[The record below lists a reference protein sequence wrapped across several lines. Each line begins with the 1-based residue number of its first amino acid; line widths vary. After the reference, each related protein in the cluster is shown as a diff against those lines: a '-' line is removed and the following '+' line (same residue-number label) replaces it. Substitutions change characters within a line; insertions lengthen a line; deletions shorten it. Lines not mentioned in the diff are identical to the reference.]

1 MIAFLISTLYCAI
14 ILFITYFFIHNKIK
28 VQLTKIIAFGAGFLS
43 TFVLVEI
50 LPHTFKESSQLS
62 TTILLI
68 ICGFII
74 NAIAERWI
82 LPKLSFLNRLLPKEK
97 HKCSQHDAAHVH
109 YHLLPPYMGCS
120 AMGCFILCAFFDGIR
135 LNSGLLINP
144 QATVLISIG
153 LLFHLLPE
161 SITIVGIGMSS
172 GFSRKTLGRII
183 TLFCLSLM
191 AGSASFFILSEL
203 QSLESIALAL
213 AAGLFIYVCSI
224 HLIPVTIKIKQIK
237 WLLTG
242 IGTCLLLILTEQ
254 LIPL

>member
-1 MIAFLISTLYCAI
+1 MTAFFISTLYCAI
-14 ILFITYFFIHNKIK
+14 ILFITYFLIHNKIK
-28 VQLTKIIAFGAGFLS
+28 IQLTKIIAFGAGFLS

-50 LPHTFKESSQLS
+50 LPHTFKESTQIFN
-62 TTILLI
+62 TTLLI
-68 ICGFII
+68 ICGFFI
-74 NAIAERWI
+74 NAVAERWI
-82 LPKLSFLNRLLPKEK
+82 LPKLSFLNHLLPKEK
-97 HKCSQHDAAHVH
+97 HECSQHDAAHVH
-109 YHLLPPYMGCS
+109 YHLLPPSMGCS

-172 GFSRKTLGRII
+172 GFSRKALGRII
-183 TLFCLSLM
+183 ALFCLSLM
-191 AGSASFFILSEL
+191 AGSASFFALSKL
-203 QSLESIALAL
+203 QTVESTTLAL

-224 HLIPVTIKIKQIK
+224 HLIPVTIKIRQIK
-237 WLLTG
+237 WLLAG
-242 IGTCLLLILTEQ
+242 IGICLLLAFTAH